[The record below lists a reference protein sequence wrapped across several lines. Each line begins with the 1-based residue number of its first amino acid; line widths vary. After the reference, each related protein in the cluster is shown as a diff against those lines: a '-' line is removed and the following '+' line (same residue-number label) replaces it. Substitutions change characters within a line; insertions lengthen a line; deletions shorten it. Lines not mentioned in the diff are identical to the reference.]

1 MLRCKALGLKRKLH
15 RLGYG
20 EFVFDD
26 EYAGAFQ
33 CLAVSYEYLIGGDY
47 LTHCLR

>member
-1 MLRCKALGLKRKLH
+1 LH

-26 EYAGAFQ
+26 EYAVAFQ
-33 CLAVSYEYLIGGDY
+33 RVAVSCEYLIGGDY
-47 LTHCLR
+47 LTHCLQQQ